1 MVRDAEKCYST
12 GIRTYLGE
20 IGERPKTNMVNYF
33 AYSPID
39 RACASIPGLA
49 KLVVENQLTLTLAE
63 LKSMGF
69 EQRVEKVLMENRA
82 M

>member
-1 MVRDAEKCYST
+1 MVRDAERYHST
-12 GIRTYLGE
+12 GIGRNLGE
-20 IGERPKTNMVNYF
+20 IGERPKTSMVNYF

-39 RACASIPGLA
+39 RACASIFGLA
-49 KLVVENQLTLTLAE
+49 KLVVENHSTHTLAE

-69 EQRVEKVLMENRA
+69 EQRNEKVFMENRA